1 MKLGIIGLP
10 QCGKTT
16 LFSALTHDYNPT
28 GQKVVDGRAQID
40 TAIVS
45 VPDERIDWLSTHYRL
60 KKISHA
66 KITFQDIS
74 GITTDQESFP
84 RSLLTILSQVDGFI
98 HVVRNF
104 HDLNIPHPMQRIDIE
119 EDINILLDE
128 FAIADM
134 LTVDRRLESLKSEWD
149 KGGGRNR
156 SEIEYEQKL
165 FEQLHGALETNYGVG
180 AVHLDKQQQKLVSG
194 FGFLTSKPMLIVL
207 NSDDKSHMENCL
219 INTGKHNNLK
229 TAAISLM
236 SKLEMEIAQ
245 LDQSDASF
253 FMKEYSMS
261 EPVLDK
267 IIKNA
272 YKMMSLKSFFTV
284 GNNEVRA
291 WTITGDTNAPQAAG
305 TIHSDMQSGFIRAE
319 VMSFANLKSLGSEA
333 SVKAAGKWRLE
344 GKEYIVQDGDII
356 NIRFSPPRNNQN

>member
-16 LFSALTHDYNPT
+16 FFSALTQDYNPT
-28 GQKVVDGRAQID
+28 GQKVVDGGAQID

-45 VPDERIDWLSTHYRL
+45 VPDERIDWLSTHYHP

-74 GITTDQESFP
+74 GITSDQESFP

-98 HVVRNF
+98 HVTRNF
-104 HDLNIPHPMQRIDIE
+104 DDSNIPHPMQRIDAE

-128 FAIADM
+128 FTINDM
-134 LTVDRRLESLKSEWD
+134 LTVERRLEVLNREWD
-149 KGGGRNR
+149 KGSGRSR
-156 SEIEYEQKL
+156 TEIEYEQKL
-165 FEQLHGALETNYGVG
+165 FQQLHDALETNYGIG
-180 AVHLDKQQQKLVSG
+180 AVHLNKQQQKLVSG

-207 NSDDKSHMENCL
+207 NSDDQSHKQNSI
-219 INTGKHNNLK
+219 INTNRHGNLK
-229 TAAISLM
+229 RDAISLM
-236 SKLEMEIAQ
+236 GQLEMEIAQ
-245 LDQSDASF
+245 LEPNDASF
-253 FMKEYSMS
+253 FMKEYGMS

-267 IIKNA
+267 IIESS

-284 GNNEVRA
+284 GSDEVRA
-291 WTITGDTNAPQAAG
+291 WTITDDTSAPQAAG

-319 VMSFANLKSLGSEA
+319 VMSFADLKELGSE
-333 SVKAAGKWRLE
+333 SLVRAAGKWRLQ
-344 GKEYIVQDGDII
+344 GKEYIVQDGDIM

>member
-16 LFSALTHDYNPT
+16 FFSALTQDYNPT
-28 GQKVVDGRAQID
+28 GQKVVDGGAQID

-45 VPDERIDWLSTHYRL
+45 VPDERIDWLSTHYHP

-74 GITTDQESFP
+74 GITSDQESFP

-98 HVVRNF
+98 HVARNF
-104 HDLNIPHPMQRIDIE
+104 DDANIPHPMQRIDAD

-128 FAIADM
+128 FAINDM
-134 LTVDRRLESLKSEWD
+134 LTVERRLEVLSRELD
-149 KGGGRNR
+149 KGGGRSR
-156 SEIEYEQKL
+156 TEIEYEQKL
-165 FEQLHGALETNYGVG
+165 FQQLHDALETNYCIG
-180 AVHLDKQQQKLVSG
+180 AVHLNKQQQKLVSG

-207 NSDDKSHMENCL
+207 NSDDQSHKQNSI
-219 INTGKHNNLK
+219 INTNRHGNLK
-229 TAAISLM
+229 RDAISLM
-236 SKLEMEIAQ
+236 GQLEMEIAQ
-245 LDQSDASF
+245 LEPNDASF
-253 FMKEYSMS
+253 FMKEYGMS

-267 IIKNA
+267 IIESS
-272 YKMMSLKSFFTV
+272 YTMMSLKSFFTV
-284 GNNEVRA
+284 GSDEVRA
-291 WTITGDTNAPQAAG
+291 WTITDDTSAPQAAG

-319 VMSFANLKSLGSEA
+319 VMSCADLKELGSE
-333 SVKAAGKWRLE
+333 SLVRAAGKWRLQ
-344 GKEYIVQDGDII
+344 GKEYIVQDGDIM

>member
-16 LFSALTHDYNPT
+16 FFNALTQDYNPT
-28 GQKVVDGRAQID
+28 GQKVVDGGAQID

-45 VPDERIDWLSTHYRL
+45 VPDERIDWLSTHYHP

-74 GITTDQESFP
+74 GITSDQESFP

-98 HVVRNF
+98 HVTRNF
-104 HDLNIPHPMQRIDIE
+104 DDSNIPHPMQRIDAE

-128 FAIADM
+128 FTINDM
-134 LTVDRRLESLKSEWD
+134 LTVERRLEVLNREWD
-149 KGGGRNR
+149 KGSGRSR
-156 SEIEYEQKL
+156 TEIEYEQKL
-165 FEQLHGALETNYGVG
+165 FQQLHDALETNYGIG
-180 AVHLDKQQQKLVSG
+180 AVHLNKQQQKLVSG

-207 NSDDKSHMENCL
+207 NSDDQSHKQNSI
-219 INTGKHNNLK
+219 INTNRHGNLK
-229 TAAISLM
+229 RDAISLM
-236 SKLEMEIAQ
+236 GQLEMEIAQ
-245 LDQSDASF
+245 LEPNDASF
-253 FMKEYSMS
+253 FMKEYGMS

-267 IIKNA
+267 IIESS

-284 GNNEVRA
+284 GSDEVRA
-291 WTITGDTNAPQAAG
+291 WTITDDTSAPQAAG

-319 VMSFANLKSLGSEA
+319 VMSCADLKELGSE
-333 SVKAAGKWRLE
+333 SLVRAAGKWRLQ
-344 GKEYIVQDGDII
+344 GKEYIVQDGDIM

>member
-10 QCGKTT
+10 HCGKTT

-28 GQKVVDGRAQID
+28 GKKVVDGKAQID

-45 VPDERIDWLSTHYRL
+45 VPDERIEWLSNHYNPT
-60 KKISHA
+60 KVSHA

-74 GITTDQESFP
+74 GITNNQETFP

-104 HDLNIPHPMQRIDIE
+104 DDPNIPHPMQRINAE
-119 EDINILLDE
+119 EDIKILLDE
-128 FAIADM
+128 FAINDM
-134 LTVDRRLESLKSEWD
+134 LIVERKLESLNSEWN
-149 KGGGRNR
+149 KGGGRDR
-156 SEIEYEQKL
+156 PEIEYEQKL
-165 FEQLHGALETNYGVG
+165 FEQLHHTLETKYGIDT
-180 AVHLDKQQQKLVSG
+180 LQLTKQQQKLISG

-207 NSDDKSHMENCL
+207 NDDDKSQKQKYPV
-219 INTGKHNNLK
+219 NTIRHGKLK
-229 TAAISLM
+229 TEVISLM

-245 LDQSDASF
+245 LDQDDASF
-253 FMKEYSMS
+253 FMKEYGMS
-261 EPVLDK
+261 ETVLDK
-267 IIKNA
+267 IIQSA
-272 YKMMSLKSFFTV
+272 YKMMSLKSFYTV
-284 GNNEVRA
+284 GNNEIRA
-291 WTITGDTNAPQAAG
+291 WAITDNTNAQQAAG

-319 VMSFANLKSLGSEA
+319 VMSFANLKELGSE
-333 SVKAAGKWRLE
+333 SLVKAAGKWRLE